1 MVEGTAQ
8 FSVYLH
14 YLVECTKNY
23 ENGLFLTN
31 FRGNPSQKSGRSDQ
45 GMSQIIKILLE
56 MCLTSKSHPTAN
68 RV

>member
-1 MVEGTAQ
+1 MVEGTVQ

-14 YLVECTKNY
+14 YLEECSKNY

-31 FRGNPSQKSGRSDQ
+31 FGGNPSQKSGRSDQ
-45 GMSQIIKILLE
+45 GMSSIIKIMLE
-56 MCLTSKSHPTAN
+56 TCSTSKSHPRTN